1 MKSLSLPCPLAPV
14 ILKAWS
20 VDPGG
25 LSFSEGLQGQARL
38 LGNTEGFLLSSSVGI
53 CPDGEQAVVGGRDC
67 PGPPPYACDDSRALS
82 LKDVL
87 REGLP
92 GGQ

>member
-1 MKSLSLPCPLAPV
+1 M
-14 ILKAWS
+14 
-20 VDPGG
+20 DPGG

-38 LGNTEGFLLSSSVGI
+38 LGNTGGFLLSSRVGI

-67 PGPPPYACDDSRALS
+67 SGPPPYACDDSRALS
-82 LKDVL
+82 LKNVL